1 MNSILYQTEKVNS
14 FQQSFLKLV
23 ENDKNNQST
32 KRLFNDP
39 QLNLR
44 VPQVHKQYVRLVI
57 DKFFQGDEDKYCDD
71 IKLFFDKF
79 TIQDK
84 RVCDDAIVKD
94 KSTKQLYKKK
104 KKLILYSAQLLKLIS
119 GFRSKYITNDMLNIY
134 KNDMIERDNY
144 LENCRLVD
152 NKGNIFKMK
161 SLANK
166 QQQQLAQILKTSKLL
181 DLIATEKGFTY
192 SFITLTL
199 PGHFHPFPSLGHNS
213 YDGATPDDAISQLNN
228 YWQVFRATL
237 SQNGLVYGD
246 DLLGIS
252 VMESHKDSSLHKH
265 ILIYHS
271 IDNTKAI
278 EKATQ
283 TVQDNYKKKTG
294 IQVNFDYRTKDLT
307 MENPASGSTYIF
319 KYITKTNTNYL
330 ETENGKS
337 TNAVKN
343 MAIRYFY
350 GIRGYNTFGIKQIT
364 SKLNYLQKNI
374 DRYKQF
380 FDLND
385 TKWQHNSN
393 YSVLIENM
401 KVIAEKNKYVDMELR
416 KTPLHQLFSL
426 IKQGDMYSF
435 YRYFEKFFTNI
446 YSNDG
451 LFIGV
456 EFSKIAFENEYI
468 NRFPKD
474 FLFTEKLLIE
484 KKQYCI
490 FEKNYEKEERK
501 IDISKMEDGV
511 YTSLL
516 SAYDLAIDKQFTIDL
531 AIEKFK
537 KSQKDSV
544 YLDDKNWV
552 NSFGDDDVLQLY
564 NIIQAKPNLYGK
576 PNTVKAKFDPGL
588 IFQLH

>member
-1 MNSILYQTEKVNS
+1 MNSILYLNEKVNS
-14 FQQSFLKLV
+14 FHKSFLELV
-23 ENDKNNQST
+23 ENDKINQS
-32 KRLFNDP
+32 KQRLFHNP
-39 QLNLR
+39 NLNLR
-44 VPQVHKQYVRLVI
+44 VPQIHKSYVRLVI
-57 DKFFQGDEDKYCDD
+57 DKFYQGDEDKYCDD
-71 IKLFFDKF
+71 VKLFFDKF
-79 TIQDK
+79 TLQDK

-94 KSTKQLYKKK
+94 KKTKQLYKRK

-119 GFRSKYITNDMLNIY
+119 AFRSKYITNDMLNIY

-144 LENCRLVD
+144 LDNCRLVD
-152 NKGNIFKMK
+152 GKGNIFKMK

-199 PGHFHPFPSLGHNS
+199 PAHFHPFPSMGHNS
-213 YDGATPDDAISQLNN
+213 YNGATPDEAISQLNN

-278 EKATQ
+278 EKATK
-283 TVQDNYKKKTG
+283 TVQDNYKLKTG

-374 DRYKQF
+374 DRYKHF
-380 FDLND
+380 FDIND
-385 TKWQHNSN
+385 TQWQHNSN
-393 YSVLIENM
+393 YSALIENM
-401 KVIAEKNKYVDMELR
+401 KVIAEKNKYIDMDGR
-416 KTPLHQLFSL
+416 KTPLHQLYSL
-426 IKQGDMYSF
+426 IKQGDMYAF
-435 YRYFEKFFTNI
+435 YRYFERFFTNI
-446 YSNDG
+446 YSADG

-456 EFSKIAFENEYI
+456 EFNKSSFENEYI
-468 NRFPKD
+468 NHFPKN
-474 FLFTEKLLIE
+474 FLTTEKLLIE

-531 AIEKFK
+531 AIEEFK

-544 YLDDKNWV
+544 YLDDKIWV
-552 NSFGDDDVLQLY
+552 NSYSDGEVLQLC
-564 NIIQAKPNLYGK
+564 NLIQAIPYCDGK
-576 PNTVKAKFDPGL
+576 PTAIIPKFDPGL